1 VRAAVIA
8 LLASTGTAFA
18 DDAPPIE
25 VSGGLSPT
33 VAIQGGSGAHGELFG
48 ALAPA
53 VDVGY
58 QPQAVE
64 RDRWAYGAAA
74 SRASLGLSAG
84 MGDLTAL
91 AFVLVGAPQDGKS
104 TVDLDRAIV
113 RWKPKKYL
121 ALSAGR
127 DSVPLSAQSATPTA
141 ALLFPSR
148 VPVADRFALV
158 TQAGAQAQYLSDV
171 VTVSAGVWNG
181 VSNDITGMM
190 PVDERGPLFSAR
202 VEVTP
207 MGEFAFDENAGRGPL
222 KVGIGLGAT
231 YRAASTYLAD
241 GSAAS
246 RSRDLRAGLSL
257 RVGMEG
263 MLVETEILRR
273 QVTDD
278 LSMRPEVD
286 TAYYVQAS
294 YRIHVD
300 KAQIAPLARVGWL
313 WVRELSA
320 PALGSSLE
328 LGVAAFPIASEKLR
342 ITGMY
347 QRLSDPDLGTSH
359 HGVAQLR
366 FAF

>member
-1 VRAAVIA
+1 ELQQRGLRAAGSDVPVRAAIIA
-8 LLASTGTAFA
+8 SVLACAGGAFA
-18 DDAPPIE
+18 DPPTDDTTSAAKSTEPAPAPVE
-25 VSGGLSPT
+25 VSGGLPPT
-33 VAIQGGSGAHGELFG
+33 VSIARNGAHGGLSG
-48 ALAPA
+48 AVAPA

-58 QPQAVE
+58 QPEAND

-91 AFVLVGAPQDGKS
+91 AFVMVGAPQDGKS

-113 RWKPKKYL
+113 RWKPKKYI

-148 VPVADRFALV
+148 VLVADRFALV

-207 MGEFAFDENAGRGPL
+207 YGEFAFDENAGRGDL
-222 KVGIGLGAT
+222 RVGIGLGAT
-231 YRAASTYLAD
+231 YRA
-241 GSAAS
+241 
-246 RSRDLRAGLSL
+246 
-257 RVGMEG
+257 
-263 MLVETEILRR
+263 
-273 QVTDD
+273 
-278 LSMRPEVD
+278 
-286 TAYYVQAS
+286 
-294 YRIHVD
+294 
-300 KAQIAPLARVGWL
+300 
-313 WVRELSA
+313 
-320 PALGSSLE
+320 
-328 LGVAAFPIASEKLR
+328 
-342 ITGMY
+342 
-347 QRLSDPDLGTSH
+347 
-359 HGVAQLR
+359 
-366 FAF
+366 